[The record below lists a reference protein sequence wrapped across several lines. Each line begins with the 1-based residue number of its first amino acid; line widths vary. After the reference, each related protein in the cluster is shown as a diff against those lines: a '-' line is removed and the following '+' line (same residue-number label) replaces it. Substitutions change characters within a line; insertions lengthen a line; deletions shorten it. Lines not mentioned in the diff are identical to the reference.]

1 MAGLGGSGLEGNS
14 LTNKPGF
21 SLTNYTPSNINSK
34 YPGIGVTNIDNQS
47 QMNDGGLLSNR
58 FKARLGM
65 GGIPTPLASDMSRAK
80 FDFSGYDPKAMRK
93 QKEPSPVRK
102 ITKKV
107 EEDMEIFMTDIS
119 DKPETANLE

>member
-1 MAGLGGSGLEGNS
+1 
-14 LTNKPGF
+14 
-21 SLTNYTPSNINSK
+21 
-34 YPGIGVTNIDNQS
+34 
-47 QMNDGGLLSNR
+47 
-58 FKARLGM
+58 M

-93 QKEPSPVRK
+93 QKEPSPERK

-119 DKPETANLE
+119 DKPETANLEKLNESKSKAMQDQVKISIYDINTYLSDQQI